1 MSEDQVVIVQSP
13 YVVSVSEGNASV
25 VREQNTFTPN
35 ANDSVVVVEQE
46 IQAVEITTGAWQEID
61 PVAMQYLNQSV
72 KTTAS
77 PTFDGATFTNEVTFK
92 RDTKIY
98 LDGL

>member
-1 MSEDQVVIVQSP
+1 MSWKFNP
-13 YVVSVSEGNASV
+13 
-25 VREQNTFTPN
+25 FTNQFDWTEP
-35 ANDSVVVVEQE
+35 E
-46 IQAVEITTGAWQEID
+46 TD

-72 KTTAS
+72 KTDAA
-77 PTFDGATFTNEVTFK
+77 PTFDGATFTDEVTFK